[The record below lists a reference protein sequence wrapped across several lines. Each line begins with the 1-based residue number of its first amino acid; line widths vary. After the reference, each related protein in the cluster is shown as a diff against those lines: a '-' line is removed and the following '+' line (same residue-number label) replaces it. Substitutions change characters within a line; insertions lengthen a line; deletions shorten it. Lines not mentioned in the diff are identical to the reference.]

1 MFLDIARANLNN
13 AETSPAFN
21 SKESDTSKS
30 DWGFSSSFE
39 KSKNL
44 KYNLIPFGAFFTTRL

>member
-13 AETSPAFN
+13 AETNPAFN

-30 DWGFSSSFE
+30 DWGFGASFE
-39 KSKNL
+39 KSKNR
-44 KYNLIPFGAFFTTRL
+44 KYNLMPFGASFTTKL